1 MALLTAATAKVIEA
15 TKAVSY
21 SVTTVYGT
29 WESVEGVST
38 KTYHT
43 ALAYTRTA
51 SMSYRYVGLTEDA
64 ANAKAIALREQF
76 SFKRRR
82 SVWNPEAAEFQ
93 QESSDDTS
101 PMAEVSAV
109 HVEGAMYEVRVEVR
123 ESDSLIRRM
132 PIDAKA
138 LFSNEEARVYPA

>member
-1 MALLTAATAKVIEA
+1 MSLLAAATAKVIET

-21 SVTTVYGT
+21 SVTTVFGT

-64 ANAKAIALREQF
+64 ANAKANALREQF
-76 SFKRRR
+76 SFARRR
-82 SVWNPEAAEFQ
+82 SVWNPEAAEFDQ
-93 QESSDDTS
+93 VSSNDVS

-123 ESDSLIRRM
+123 ESDSLMRRA
-132 PIDAKA
+132 PTSARV